1 MKKKETIIQE
11 QPDNTVEE
19 ISTESWFC
27 SRGYTP
33 PSKWDWKLIK
43 KEWNKLKM
51 PKNVVYDPFHV
62 PFDVNNVNHCSY
74 YFFASKRGVGKT
86 TTMLLLGMIL
96 FKLYGVVIQYI
107 RQKEDMLRPKF
118 AQELMKTVLDC
129 GYIEKLTEGR
139 WNYAYYYAN
148 KWVFCKLSE
157 SGKIEEK
164 TAIHFMY
171 ELSIDQSF
179 TYKSNYNA
187 PHGDWIIFDE
197 MLGRKYEPNEFIYF
211 MDILST
217 IIRKRQG
224 VRIILLTNAIDE
236 YSEYFEEFEI
246 EEQLKKLKRGDCDIC
261 TSSGGTKIYV
271 EKIDQND
278 KNAAR
283 LNKEYYGFKSPM
295 LYAITGEGD
304 WNVKIC
310 KHWDIEDEDAELID
324 RTHYIK
330 MGLNM
335 VRLEL
340 MRSSKYGW
348 HVRVQ
353 KATKIY
359 PDSVIYTMDEIEDAR
374 FRHSRGYS
382 KVDRFLWDLLAMDKW
397 HYRTNSQKN
406 FVDKYSLIC

>member
-1 MKKKETIIQE
+1 
-11 QPDNTVEE
+11 
-19 ISTESWFC
+19 
-27 SRGYTP
+27 
-33 PSKWDWKLIK
+33 
-43 KEWNKLKM
+43 M
-51 PKNVVYDPFHV
+51 PKNVAYDPFHI
-62 PFDVNNVNHCSY
+62 PLDVKNGNHCSY
-74 YFFASKRGVGKT
+74 YMLFSKRGVGKT
-86 TTMLLLGMIL
+86 TSMLLLGLIL
-96 FKLYGVVIQYI
+96 FKLYGVQIQYI
-107 RQKEDMLRPKF
+107 RQKEDQLRPKF
-118 AQELMKTVLDC
+118 AQELMKTILTC

-148 KWVFCKLSE
+148 KWVFCRMNE

-164 TAIHFMY
+164 TNIHFMY

-187 PHGDWIIFDE
+187 PYGDWIIFDE
-197 MLGRKYEPNEFIYF
+197 MLGKKYEPNEFIYF
-211 MDILST
+211 LDILST

-224 VRIILLTNAIDE
+224 VRIILLSNAIDE

-246 EEQLKKLKRGDCDIC
+246 EEQIKKLKRGDCDIC

-278 KNAAR
+278 KNSAR
-283 LNKEYYGFKSPM
+283 LNKEYFGFHNPM

-304 WNVKIC
+304 WNVQLC
-310 KHWDIEDEDAELID
+310 KHWDMEDDPELID
-324 RTHYIK
+324 RTHYVK
-330 MGLNM
+330 MGLNL

-340 MRSSKYGW
+340 MRSEKYGY

-359 PDSVIYTMDEIEDAR
+359 PDSVIYTMDEIEDKR
-374 FRHSRGYS
+374 FRHGTGYS
-382 KVDRFLWDLLAMDKW
+382 NVDRFLWSLLDKDLW

-406 FVDKYSLIC
+406 FIDKYQDLW